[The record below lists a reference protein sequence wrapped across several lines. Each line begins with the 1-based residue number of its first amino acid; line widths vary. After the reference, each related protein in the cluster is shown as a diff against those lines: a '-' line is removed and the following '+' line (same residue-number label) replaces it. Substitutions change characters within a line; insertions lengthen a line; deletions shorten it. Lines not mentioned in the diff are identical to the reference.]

1 MICCSLTEREGF
13 GVSYTPGTYSRSSV
27 YRLHSKYAIRL
38 SLLFTTWA
46 YNYLFTVLKIH
57 IIPQYYDI

>member
-13 GVSYTPGTYSRSSV
+13 GVLYTPGTYSRRV
-27 YRLHSKYAIRL
+27 VHRLHSKYAIRL

-46 YNYLFTVLKIH
+46 YHYLFNKNTYHTTIL
-57 IIPQYYDI
+57 